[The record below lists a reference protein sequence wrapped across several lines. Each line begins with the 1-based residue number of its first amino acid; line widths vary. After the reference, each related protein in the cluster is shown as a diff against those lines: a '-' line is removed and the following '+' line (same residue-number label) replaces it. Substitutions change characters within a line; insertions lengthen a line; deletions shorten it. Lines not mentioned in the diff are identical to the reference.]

1 MSNPYELKHYLN
13 AINYTKEDL
22 VKRQVA
28 INRGT
33 PSILMISVA
42 RAGSS
47 TIIRQIA
54 KITKTPR
61 VEVAS
66 ERTPIEHD
74 MALGYLYDFSRGGGV
89 TYVHSRANKKNL
101 HALSE
106 SQTTK
111 FILHLRD
118 PRQAFLSNYY
128 RMHAEK
134 SWIYNRVYYNDLPID
149 YDQKSFSEQIDWQI
163 ENVYQRYWLSWIE
176 EWCDIAEDKNNKFNI
191 KIITFEEF
199 KRNPIAYYQSIVDF
213 YGLDSNKVTAIHEG
227 VSDVFRARDAA
238 QCLSLTDYGLQY
250 REFFL
255 FVGSLEP
262 RKNIVRIIEA
272 YLSARQQSGFSWPL
286 ILVGGPGWQNS
297 RELEAIEDLTQ
308 RGWGRYLGPVTQQAL
323 AELYAS
329 TRALVFPSIYE
340 GFGLPALEAQRS
352 GTPTITS
359 AGSAMAEFNCAAD
372 TLVNP
377 FDVQDIAAAISRAA
391 LEPPVTIS
399 LAEAPAA
406 ALTWNLTAQKTQAVY
421 QQLQSS

>member
-1 MSNPYELKHYLN
+1 MDKLSTNMKDIILSSIKTSLSKEDLQKTLDLLLKRQDFDTTILLIDILTDYDPDNENLLFLKAMLLLENNHLDKSEDTLSKATSLSKAKQNEETMRECDLLLKKIKSQKDLIKFMDVKLSQFGKDYEPTDL
-13 AINYTKEDL
+13 AATKEDL

-176 EWCDIAEDKNNKFNI
+176 EWCDIAEDKNNKFDI

-199 KRNPIAYYQSIVDF
+199 KKNPIAYYQSIVDF
-213 YGLDSNKVTAIHEG
+213 YGLDRSDYPVGNMVDDTIRPPTEVKGRLDYWRDKFNSNQIDK
-227 VSDVFRARDAA
+227 
-238 QCLSLTDYGLQY
+238 
-250 REFFL
+250 
-255 FVGSLEP
+255 
-262 RKNIVRIIEA
+262 
-272 YLSARQQSGFSWPL
+272 
-286 ILVGGPGWQNS
+286 
-297 RELEAIEDLTQ
+297 
-308 RGWGRYLGPVTQQAL
+308 
-323 AELYAS
+323 
-329 TRALVFPSIYE
+329 
-340 GFGLPALEAQRS
+340 
-352 GTPTITS
+352 
-359 AGSAMAEFNCAAD
+359 
-372 TLVNP
+372 
-377 FDVQDIAAAISRAA
+377 
-391 LEPPVTIS
+391 
-399 LAEAPAA
+399 
-406 ALTWNLTAQKTQAVY
+406 
-421 QQLQSS
+421 LQSMTPDSLLEKFNWPR